1 MKVIEDNYK
10 QGRYVN
16 ERWAMEIFKQVLEA
30 LVYCHAR
37 GVMHKDLKPENIMLL
52 NTPHPAALEGQSTTK
67 TGVPHV
73 IVIDFGLAEMFDV
86 RSGGNLRSRICSGS
100 PSTMSP
106 EAWATAVNR
115 NISIGYKTDVYSLGC
130 VIFQTLCGE
139 IPVLAKTT
147 EPNDWLRKIKLGPN
161 WNLLKHC
168 STEAIDLVK
177 KMMTIDERIRPT
189 ARDCLDHK
197 WFQGS
202 FRKSELGRKSLLSP
216 DQIKALIKYNSKTA
230 FEKAVF
236 MKIAT
241 HSRVSELSRISTV
254 FYALDKDSKG
264 FLEKGP
270 FSQALQE
277 LGMPKEIAD
286 QTARS
291 LDVDGNNRIDYTE
304 LVAGLIS
311 MSEQHVDNMLWT
323 VFTSLDTDN
332 NGYLDVHEIKSL
344 LNQGAMHNIGLEAN
358 EDEVRRT
365 IEAMDK
371 DKSGTVTFNE
381 FKEYFLSRK

>member
-1 MKVIEDNYK
+1 
-10 QGRYVN
+10 
-16 ERWAMEIFKQVLEA
+16 
-30 LVYCHAR
+30 
-37 GVMHKDLKPENIMLL
+37 
-52 NTPHPAALEGQSTTK
+52 
-67 TGVPHV
+67 
-73 IVIDFGLAEMFDV
+73 
-86 RSGGNLRSRICSGS
+86 
-100 PSTMSP
+100 
-106 EAWATAVNR
+106 
-115 NISIGYKTDVYSLGC
+115 
-130 VIFQTLCGE
+130 
-139 IPVLAKTT
+139 
-147 EPNDWLRKIKLGPN
+147 
-161 WNLLKHC
+161 
-168 STEAIDLVK
+168 
-177 KMMTIDERIRPT
+177 
-189 ARDCLDHK
+189 
-197 WFQGS
+197 
-202 FRKSELGRKSLLSP
+202 
-216 DQIKALIKYNSKTA
+216 
-230 FEKAVF
+230 

-241 HSRVSELSRISTV
+241 HSRVAELSRISTV

-264 FLEKGP
+264 FLEKGQ

-311 MSEQHVDNMLWT
+311 MSEEHVNNMLWT

-332 NGYLDVHEIKSL
+332 NGYLDVDEIKSL

-371 DKSGTVTFNE
+371 DKSGTITFNE